1 MMNKSLSEIKI
12 KNGVIVAPGDTVWKL
27 DYGAD
32 GSVLIEELEVVKKE
46 VLQNTVRIKRKSDQ
60 KEFIVYGEYLFVDPT
75 ITIKETF
82 DQFNLAIEDLTKR
95 TTSLKALL
103 KKEGFK
109 EILLD
114 EEI

>member
-1 MMNKSLSEIKI
+1 MNKSLSEIKI
-12 KNGVIVAPGDTVWKL
+12 KNGVVVVPGDTVWKL

-60 KEFIVYGEYLFVDPT
+60 KEYIVYRDHLFVDPE
-75 ITIKETF
+75 ITLKETF
-82 DQFNLAIEDLTKR
+82 DLYVLTIEDMTKKMI
-95 TTSLKALL
+95 SLKRLL
-103 KKEGFK
+103 EQKGFK
-109 EILLD
+109 ETLSD